1 MLLVVWFCALHLK
14 IIHKKTV
21 HMSRI
26 HSVVGLLA
34 LTTFFLLFKIFKR
47 FFLMLNSLA
56 LDGKQDNHFANAD
69 IQLLCTD
76 TRYLKRFK
84 YSFTSSN

>member
-1 MLLVVWFCALHLK
+1 MLHGLVLCFAFKNYTQEDSSHEQDTLCGRTAC
-14 IIHKKTV
+14 INY
-21 HMSRI
+21 
-26 HSVVGLLA
+26 
-34 LTTFFLLFKIFKR
+34 FFLLFKIFKR